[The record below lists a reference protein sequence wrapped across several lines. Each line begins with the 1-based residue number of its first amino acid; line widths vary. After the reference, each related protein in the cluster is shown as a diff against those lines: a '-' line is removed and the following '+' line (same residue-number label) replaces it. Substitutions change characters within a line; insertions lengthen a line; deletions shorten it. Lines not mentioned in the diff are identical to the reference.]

1 MLVNDYQLQ
10 KKSVNL
16 YEPVWVNLAGQPQ
29 SLELVV
35 NQIAKNEIKG
45 YISEPR
51 YTNTGL
57 GESTSPAKLAT
68 GAPEQ

>member
-51 YTNTGL
+51 YTDL

-68 GAPEQ
+68 GAQEQ